1 MFDVDDLLKN
11 GSGYKDPTAYKAIKE
26 VDHESARFYKLLETI
41 FSICELAGFHV
52 EGRIVLKDKK
62 TGKIW
67 R

>member
-1 MFDVDDLLKN
+1 MVNKEILN
-11 GSGYKDPTAYKAIKE
+11 GSGCKDLTAYEAIKHVE
-26 VDHESARFYKLLETI
+26 RLKKLLMMI
-41 FSICELAGFHV
+41 FDICELAGFHV